1 MISDR
6 AGRIGS
12 FLAMDLLAK
21 AREFEKQGRDI
32 VHMELGEPDRSP
44 PPHVVSKAIEAL
56 HQGYSTYTPT
66 QGTCELCDAVS
77 RFYRRH
83 YRIEIDPDRII
94 ITMGVSPALFLV
106 FSTLLNPG
114 DEVLIHEP
122 YYPPYPQCIE
132 FLGGRARK
140 AQLDASDGFRIDSD
154 HILSRISPD
163 TKAILIN
170 SPSNPTGMMADRST
184 LQALSDCGITIVS
197 DEIYHR
203 ITYGVDAASIL
214 EYTDNCYVMNG
225 FSKVY
230 GMTGWRLGW
239 VICPE
244 EAVSQMR
251 KIHQN
256 FFLSANSFVQRASVE
271 ALEGEQDYVD
281 ETIAIY
287 DKRRKYLI
295 KELNRLGWKLAS
307 DPVGAFYIL
316 ADISSTGLDGMK
328 LAHRLIA
335 EAGVAVTPGIDF
347 GTVSGNYVRF
357 SYATALERIKEG
369 IGRIEDWL
377 VKRVKTS

>member
-6 AGRIGS
+6 ASRIGS

-21 AREFEKQGRDI
+21 ARELEKQGRDI

-44 PPHVVSKAIEAL
+44 PPNVVERAIEAL
-56 HQGYSTYTPT
+56 RQGCSTYTPT
-66 QGTCELCDAVS
+66 QGTYELCEAVS
-77 RFYRRH
+77 RFYRRQC
-83 YRIEIDPDRII
+83 RVEVDPDRII

-132 FLGGRARK
+132 FLGGRVHK
-140 AQLDASDGFRIDSD
+140 VKLNPKDGFRIGSD
-154 HILSRISPD
+154 QILSRISAD
-163 TKAILIN
+163 TKAILVN
-170 SPSNPTGMMADRST
+170 SPSNPTGMMADRTT
-184 LQALSDCGITIVS
+184 LKTLSDCGITIIS

-256 FFLSANSFVQRASVE
+256 FFLSANSFVQQASIE
-271 ALEGEQDYVD
+271 ALDGPQDYVT

-295 KELNRLGWKLAS
+295 SELNRIGWQLTS

-316 ADISSTGLDGMK
+316 ADISSTGLDGMS
-328 LAHRLIA
+328 LAHRLLA

-347 GTVSGNYVRF
+347 GQASTNYVRF

-369 IGRIEDWL
+369 VKRIEGWL
-377 VKRVKTS
+377 EGGKD